1 MPMQVDVCHNA
12 TIYNRRRPRYHRCCI
27 SLSAI
32 IITCLIILNS
42 QCSNAFPTHHV
53 SQHKLMANRGPVSSH
68 NSHRSAFQSPYG
80 YLNGRRNSIESTTTH
95 GYKSTRRIS
104 ISKRS
109 TALYLTY
116 RKDKDEQAEEFQRS
130 LLEATIAN
138 DIKDTLVKDEI
149 ERNTIVNQKI
159 HEEKLELKTAAREVK
174 EAVVNVTQ
182 SAKDLGG
189 AVLSDEKCTKE
200 AAKSISKSA
209 VNLGGAFL
217 VKGPNL
223 VKRLVTLLA
232 TGEFR

>member
-1 MPMQVDVCHNA
+1 
-12 TIYNRRRPRYHRCCI
+12 
-27 SLSAI
+27 
-32 IITCLIILNS
+32 
-42 QCSNAFPTHHV
+42 
-53 SQHKLMANRGPVSSH
+53 MANNNRGPVS

-80 YLNGRRNSIESTTTH
+80 YLNGRRNSIESITTH
-95 GYKSTRRIS
+95 SHQSTRS
-104 ISKRS
+104 ITTKRS
-109 TALYLTY
+109 SALYQTY

>member
-1 MPMQVDVCHNA
+1 MQVDVCHNNA
-12 TIYNRRRPRYHRCCI
+12 IYNRRYDRCYI

-42 QCSNAFPTHHV
+42 RCSNAFPTHQL
-53 SQHKLMANRGPVSSH
+53 SQHKLMANRGPVS
-68 NSHRSAFQSPYG
+68 SHRSAFQSPYG
-80 YLNGRRNSIESTTTH
+80 YLNGRRNSIESISH
-95 GYKSTRRIS
+95 DYNQSTRRSTIT
-104 ISKRS
+104 KRS
-109 TALYLTY
+109 TALYQTY

>member
-1 MPMQVDVCHNA
+1 MQVDVCHNNA
-12 TIYNRRRPRYHRCCI
+12 IHNRRYHRCYI

-42 QCSNAFPTHHV
+42 RCSNAFPTHQL
-53 SQHKLMANRGPVSSH
+53 SQHKLMANRGPVS
-68 NSHRSAFQSPYG
+68 RSAFQSPYG
-80 YLNGRRNSIESTTTH
+80 YLNGRRNSIESIHRPQQLSLRTRGRTTV
-95 GYKSTRRIS
+95 
-104 ISKRS
+104 
-109 TALYLTY
+109 LQLTY

-159 HEEKLELKTAAREVK
+159 HEEKLELKIAAREVK

>member
-1 MPMQVDVCHNA
+1 MQVVVCNNA
-12 TIYNRRRPRYHRCCI
+12 IYNNRRYHRCYI

-42 QCSNAFPTHHV
+42 RCSTAFPTHH
-53 SQHKLMANRGPVSSH
+53 KLMANYNRGPVSSSH

-80 YLNGRRNSIESTTTH
+80 YLNGRRNSIESIHRTQQQ
-95 GYKSTRRIS
+95 STRRTITKS
-104 ISKRS
+104 S
-109 TALYLTY
+109 ALYQTY

>member
-1 MPMQVDVCHNA
+1 MQVDVCHNNA
-12 TIYNRRRPRYHRCCI
+12 IYNNKRYHRSYI

-32 IITCLIILNS
+32 IITCLIKLNC
-42 QCSNAFPTHHV
+42 QCSNAFPT
-53 SQHKLMANRGPVSSH
+53 QHKLMANNNRGPVS

-80 YLNGRRNSIESTTTH
+80 YLNERRYSIESITTH
-95 GYKSTRRIS
+95 GYHQSTRRSTIT
-104 ISKRS
+104 KRS
-109 TALYLTY
+109 SALYQTY

-159 HEEKLELKTAAREVK
+159 HEEKLELKSAAREVK

>member
-1 MPMQVDVCHNA
+1 MQVDVYHNNA
-12 TIYNRRRPRYHRCCI
+12 IYNRRSRYQRCYI

-42 QCSNAFPTHHV
+42 RCSSTAFPT
-53 SQHKLMANRGPVSSH
+53 QHQLMANNNRGPVSD
-68 NSHRSAFQSPYG
+68 SHRSAFQSPYG
-80 YLNGRRNSIESTTTH
+80 YLNGRRNSIESIKH
-95 GYKSTRRIS
+95 GHQSTKRS
-104 ISKRS
+104 TISKRS
-109 TALYLTY
+109 TALYQTY

-223 VKRLVTLLA
+223 LKRLVTLLA

>member
-1 MPMQVDVCHNA
+1 MQVDVCHNNA
-12 TIYNRRRPRYHRCCI
+12 IYNRRRTRCYI

-32 IITCLIILNS
+32 IITCMIILNCR
-42 QCSNAFPTHHV
+42 CSTAFPTHYV
-53 SQHKLMANRGPVSSH
+53 SPNRGPVSS
-68 NSHRSAFQSPYG
+68 SHRSAFQSPYG
-80 YLNGRRNSIESTTTH
+80 YLNGRRNSIESITAH
-95 GYKSTRRIS
+95 GNQSTRSAI
-104 ISKRS
+104 KRS
-109 TALYLTY
+109 SALYQTY
-116 RKDKDEQAEEFQRS
+116 RKDKDEYAEEFQRS

-159 HEEKLELKTAAREVK
+159 HEEKLELKIAAREVK